1 MKDGSL
7 VIEIDHN
14 EELKEN
20 FLGKLEKFLDGN
32 NISYKTYRVSDGDLI
47 ASVASKPVKM
57 KSKVSLNISVYA
69 PFYKLTKLKKPDEE
83 KAIKLLDW
91 YLKKK

>member
-20 FLGKLEKFLDGN
+20 FLVKLEKFLDGY
-32 NISYKTYRVSDGDLI
+32 NISYKTYRVSKGNLMT
-47 ASVASKPVKM
+47 SVVSKPVKT
-57 KSKVSLNISVYA
+57 KNKIPLNISVYA

-83 KAIKLLDW
+83 KATKLLDW